1 MFITTEVFLHYRRSA
16 VIRKIGA
23 EFAVN
28 IHYGC
33 FVGKR
38 LQFCVSHTDELK
50 EFDSAVGCVD
60 SVDGCVRDGNKA
72 GDV

>member
-1 MFITTEVFLHYRRSA
+1 MFITTEVFLHYRCSA

-23 EFAVN
+23 EFAVD

-38 LQFCVSHTDELK
+38 FQFRVGHADELE
-50 EFDSAVGCVD
+50 EFDSAVGRVD
-60 SVDGCVRDGNKA
+60 SVDGCV
-72 GDV
+72 